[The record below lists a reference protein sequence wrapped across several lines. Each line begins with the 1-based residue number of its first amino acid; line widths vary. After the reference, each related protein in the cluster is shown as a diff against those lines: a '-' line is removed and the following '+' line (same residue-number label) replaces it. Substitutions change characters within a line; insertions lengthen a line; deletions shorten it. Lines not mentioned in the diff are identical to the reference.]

1 MTICEACG
9 EEMKDR
15 ELGNLIGLYLKITSR
30 TIKEHP
36 ELVRVR
42 KIFGRTE
49 FNICYVCRLRAL
61 GIPTLEELEAK

>member
-9 EEMKDR
+9 KEMKDR
-15 ELGNLIGLYLKITSR
+15 ELGNLIGFYLKVTSTTR
-30 TIKEHP
+30 KEHP
-36 ELVRVR
+36 ELTRIK

-49 FNICYVCRLRAL
+49 FNICYVCRLRAF